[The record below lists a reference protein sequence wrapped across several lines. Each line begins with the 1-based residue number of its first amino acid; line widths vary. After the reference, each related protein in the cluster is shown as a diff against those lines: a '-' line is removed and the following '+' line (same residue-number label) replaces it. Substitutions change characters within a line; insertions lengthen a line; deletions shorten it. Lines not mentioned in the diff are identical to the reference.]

1 MASEP
6 GDIKFESALDEES
19 MKKARR
25 ELNELNDTDR
35 ILAVQSFRQ
44 WILQQKWLKTPTDFG
59 FLLRF
64 LRARKFSQLEA
75 RKTLENY
82 WTCKTKTPEWYRNVD
97 PSEPAIQEILKTGFY
112 VVPKMLDK
120 HGRRVIIEK
129 LSKLDLN
136 DVKKKWGVDNV
147 FRTITLI
154 CDWAN
159 RDENI
164 QVNGIVV
171 FIDNTDLTMSHMMTL
186 WNQENGKRIMQ
197 FYQNSLP
204 ARMKGLHLYN
214 EPAFFDAIFA
224 LFTHLMKQKTKD
236 RMFLHG
242 RSLAKVY
249 DEIGMAVL
257 PDEYLPDDYEG
268 PSVGNCEQIV
278 DEMIADMNSPSFR
291 EYIKDLSSDK
301 YGIDLNNRKQDEAPA
316 ASFRKLNID

>member
-1 MASEP
+1 MAAEP
-6 GDIKFESALDEES
+6 DDIKFVSKLDEES
-19 MKKARR
+19 KKKARK

-44 WILQQKWLKTPTDFG
+44 WVLQQKWLKTPTDFG

-64 LRARKFSQLEA
+64 LRVRKFSQLEA

-82 WTCKTKTPEWYRNVD
+82 WTCKTLTPEWYRNVD
-97 PSEPAIQEILKTGFY
+97 PADKTIQEILKSGFY
-112 VVPKMLDK
+112 VIPKQLDK

-129 LSKLDLN
+129 LAKLDVN
-136 DVKKKWGVDNV
+136 DMKKKWGIENI
-147 FRTITLI
+147 FKTITLI

-171 FIDNTDLTMSHMMTL
+171 FIDNTDVTMGHVMSL
-186 WNQENGKRIMQ
+186 WGQENGKRIMQ

-214 EPAFFDAIFA
+214 EPTFFDALFA
-224 LFTHLMKQKTKD
+224 LFGPLMKQKNKD
-236 RMFLHG
+236 RMHLHG
-242 RSLAKVY
+242 RSLTKVY
-249 DEIGMAVL
+249 EEVGMAVL

-268 PSVGNCEQIV
+268 PSVGSCDKIV
-278 DEMIADMNSPSFR
+278 DEMISDMMSPDFR
-291 EYIKDLSSDK
+291 EYIKNLSSDK
-301 YGIDLNNRKQDEAPA
+301 YGVDVKQRKQDDTPV
-316 ASFRKLNID
+316 ASFRKLNVD

>member
-1 MASEP
+1 MASEKD
-6 GDIKFESALDEES
+6 DIKFVSKLNEES
-19 MKKARR
+19 QKKAKK

-44 WILQQKWLKTPTDFG
+44 WVLQQKWLKTPTEFE

-97 PSEPAIQEILKTGFY
+97 PSEPAIQEIIKTGFY
-112 VVPKMLDK
+112 VVPKELDK

-129 LSKLDLN
+129 LARLDLN

-147 FRTITLI
+147 FRAITLI

-171 FIDNTDLTMSHMMTL
+171 FIDNTDVTMGHMMTL

-214 EPAFFDAIFA
+214 EPSFFDAMYA
-224 LFTHLMKQKTKD
+224 LFSPLMKQKTKD

-242 RSLAKVY
+242 RRLTKVY
-249 DEIGMAVL
+249 EEIGMSVL

-268 PSVGNCEQIV
+268 PNVGSCEKIV
-278 DEMIADMNSPSFR
+278 EEMLADMQSNDFR
-291 EYIKDLSSDK
+291 EYIKHLSSDE
-301 YGIDLNNRKQDEAPA
+301 YGVDLKARKNDDTPV
-316 ASFRKLNID
+316 ASFRKLNVD